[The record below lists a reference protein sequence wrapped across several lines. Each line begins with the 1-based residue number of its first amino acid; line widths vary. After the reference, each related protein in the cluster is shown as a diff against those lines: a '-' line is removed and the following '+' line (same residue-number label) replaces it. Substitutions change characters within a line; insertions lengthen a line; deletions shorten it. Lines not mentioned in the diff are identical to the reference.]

1 MAATRLAPAP
11 LKLETTARALW
22 ALALPIIFAEA
33 SEIVV
38 ETTDIALLARFG
50 TLELGAVGLAAA
62 IYEVLVFGAFGLAD
76 GIQIVAARRAG
87 QERAA
92 GIGDAFFHGASLMAV
107 AAVVL
112 FGALEFAL
120 PWTTRWI
127 VQSDGVRAAVNDYL
141 GILACAAVFHCL
153 NMAYSALYIGIGRT
167 RLLIG
172 ATLALAAT
180 NIVCAYLLIFG
191 HFGLPRLGIRGAAA
205 GSLIAEIVAFVFF
218 TVRAVRNGDARRF
231 DLFRPRPL
239 NWSLARVLLTI
250 SWPAALERL
259 VGTVRWLVF
268 FVLLEHLG
276 EITLAI
282 GNVVHAV
289 YAILLL
295 PVGGFAETVC
305 TTVSNLLGQER
316 EVAIGRL
323 TRRAAGWTGLLVLP
337 AVALTV
343 LAPGLPLSLFTS
355 DPELVKAAAGSLRVV
370 CIALVVVIPGEMAF
384 GALAGT
390 GDTRRTLVTE
400 LLLAAAM
407 LGAAYAAGV
416 LLALPLEAV
425 WGSEVLGW
433 FLCLLV
439 SSAWLRRER
448 WSQRSI

>member
-141 GILACAAVFHCL
+141 RILACAAVFHCL

-305 TTVSNLLGQER
+305 TTVSNLLGQDR

>member
-1 MAATRLAPAP
+1 MFCCEVMLKSGVLFFLFFFFNDTATTEIYTLS
-11 LKLETTARALW
+11 LHD
-22 ALALPIIFAEA
+22 ALP
-33 SEIVV
+33 
-38 ETTDIALLARFG
+38 
-50 TLELGAVGLAAA
+50 

-112 FGALEFAL
+112 FGVLEFAL

-141 GILACAAVFHCL
+141 RILAGAAVSHCL
-153 NMAYSALYIGIGRT
+153 SMAYSALYIGIGRT
-167 RLLIG
+167 RVLMG
-172 ATLALAAT
+172 ATLTLAAT
-180 NIVCAYLLIFG
+180 NIVCACLLIFG
-191 HFGLPRLGIRGAAA
+191 LFGLPGLGIRGAAA

-218 TVRAVRNGDARRF
+218 TVRTVRNGDARRF

-295 PVGGFAETVC
+295 PVGGFAEAVC
-305 TTVSNLLGQER
+305 TTVSNLLGQEG

-355 DPELVKAAAGSLRVV
+355 DPELVTAAAGSLRGVLV
-370 CIALVVVIPGEMAF
+370 ALVVGVPGRVAF
-384 GALAGT
+384 GRLAG
-390 GDTRRTLVTE
+390 
-400 LLLAAAM
+400 
-407 LGAAYAAGV
+407 
-416 LLALPLEAV
+416 
-425 WGSEVLGW
+425 
-433 FLCLLV
+433 
-439 SSAWLRRER
+439 
-448 WSQRSI
+448 